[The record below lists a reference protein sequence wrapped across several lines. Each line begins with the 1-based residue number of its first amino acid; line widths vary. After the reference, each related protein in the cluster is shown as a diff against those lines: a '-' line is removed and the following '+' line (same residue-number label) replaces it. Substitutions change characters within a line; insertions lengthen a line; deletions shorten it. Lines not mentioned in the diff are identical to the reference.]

1 MIPHLLPLWFLTV
14 SPNLALDDW
23 LCDSPNRAT
32 ALHLPKESE
41 SLHQKVVEAQIPAL
55 STTHKSPTLLGV
67 TRNGE
72 EREQGSCPTLFDCS
86 TWRKWLFLK
95 LLKPLVR
102 KLLMKP
108 LQRWKMPNSYR
119 LVISFAMRVLILTH
133 QSQKHKSC
141 FSRPECLQSQ
151 VLSPA
156 GFSSHTKA
164 TKTHTR

>member
-95 LLKPLVR
+95 LLEPLVR

-119 LVISFAMRVLILTH
+119 LVISFAMKNTSRAFQDLSVCSLKSSVLQDFQVILRPP
-133 QSQKHKSC
+133 KHI
-141 FSRPECLQSQ
+141 L
-151 VLSPA
+151 
-156 GFSSHTKA
+156 GKA
-164 TKTHTR
+164 